1 MQKDSC
7 CWFIVFC
14 MLSLWYGTAVY
25 FLTGYNHEVL
35 GLQHGLIET
44 GKLVRSI
51 ADSNTKMLTTLDD
64 LMLEMDNLNSLVVKL
79 KSSMPPKTVI
89 VNKDGC
95 AKSDCLAKVLLMV
108 WELRR
113 SFSLGTMS
121 SDAVRSVR
129 PLLVELNDEDIDNSL
144 GALESFTNK
153 KGYRELKSALPALK
167 NALRQTK
174 DLGFMSY
181 LARWV
186 KIESLDDPLL
196 RDFADLEEL
205 VDTGAW
211 ETARELVLNSKLKSV
226 PKIESWLK
234 DLELVLRVESH
245 LTMIH
250 NKLIE
255 HVNKTHEGL

>member
-1 MQKDSC
+1 M
-7 CWFIVFC
+7 
-14 MLSLWYGTAVY
+14 Y
-25 FLTGYNHEVL
+25 FVTVLENEVL
-35 GLQHGLIET
+35 GLRHSLVET
-44 GKLVRSI
+44 SKRVTSV
-51 ADSNTKMLTTLDD
+51 ADSNTRIVATLDD
-64 LMLEMDNLNSLVVKL
+64 LITQVDNLKSLMVKM

-95 AKSDCLAKVLLMV
+95 VKSDCLAKVLLMV

-121 SDAVRSVR
+121 SDAIRSVR

-144 GALESFTNK
+144 GALESFANK
-153 KGYRELKSALPALK
+153 KGYRELKSSLPTLK

-174 DLGFMSY
+174 NVGFLSY
-181 LARWV
+181 LAKWV
-186 KIESLDDPLL
+186 KIESLDDPIMQ
-196 RDFADLEEL
+196 DFTDLEML

-211 ETARELVLNSKLKSV
+211 EQALELVLNSKLMAV
-226 PKIESWLK
+226 PKIQSWVK
-234 DLELVLRVESH
+234 DLELVLSIESH
-245 LTMIH
+245 LAVIH